1 MQGILNNINFNPQ
14 TWVVLY
20 ALVIDVVSGV
30 GSAMV
35 AHRLKSRTFRE
46 GLIQHFMIAI
56 IIVSLNAMS
65 NVKLD
70 QASHSA
76 LSTLYNLFATGFTL
90 TYAISVIENLNNM
103 GIKVPEAITKYLA
116 NEQGGDDHED
126 KDKNS

>member
-1 MQGILNNINFNPQ
+1 MQEILNNINFNPQ
-14 TWVVLY
+14 TWVILY
-20 ALVIDVVSGV
+20 ALVIDVISGV
-30 GSAMV
+30 GSAIV
-35 AHRLKSRTFRE
+35 EQRLKSKTFRE

-56 IIVSLNAMS
+56 IVVSLNAMS

-116 NEQGGDDHED
+116 ND
-126 KDKNS
+126 KEVDKDEDKNS